1 MLSIQSEELLKRTSH
16 FASILIRLKRIP
28 KAAIFKHTGETFTW
42 NFQAESILIWNFQIG
57 NLSQKNPKTE
67 DVFLA
72 VCLVCYEP
80 NLVTPLLFKWHFEN
94 DAIFFF
100 RNWLDR
106 MPIGILPLCWVN
118 IVDQCGTHHVD
129 LLQSRLVY
137 LRSFTSHFKWVT
149 WRVCLACINSNGD
162 SKRNSELSKTNLF
175 ELKMANCKWQ
185 SAVTRMSDT
194 QIEQEFGFR
203 SEFENENL
211 I

>member
-1 MLSIQSEELLKRTSH
+1 MLSIQSKELLKKTSH

-28 KAAIFKHTGETFTW
+28 KAVIFKHTGETFTW

-137 LRSFTSHFKWVT
+137 LRSFTTHFKWVT

-162 SKRNSELSKTNLF
+162 SKLSKTNLF
-175 ELKMANCKWQ
+175 ELKNGELQMAVCCHSNEWHSNRTGIRIPERIWKWKFDL
-185 SAVTRMSDT
+185 V
-194 QIEQEFGFR
+194 G
-203 SEFENENL
+203 
-211 I
+211 